1 MISPLNANA
10 AVGDT
15 ATSGLGGL
23 GTDAFLKLLV
33 AQLRYQN
40 PMDPSDGTAML
51 QQTAQ
56 FTTVETLR
64 SLAEAQQQLM
74 GFSQLSLAVGLMGK
88 QVMAVGPDGAP
99 VEGSVDGIGFGSDG
113 PVLTIREVEVPLAN
127 VLEIKPPEVTEA

>member
-1 MISPLNANA
+1 
-10 AVGDT
+10 
-15 ATSGLGGL
+15 
-23 GTDAFLKLLV
+23 
-33 AQLRYQN
+33 
-40 PMDPSDGTAML
+40 
-51 QQTAQ
+51 
-56 FTTVETLR
+56 
-64 SLAEAQQQLM
+64 M